1 MKKKHVSIDIK
12 NRAIYAVKI
21 GTLSVTKVALT
32 LGLDRRTLH
41 RWLEKKKANVSLKRK
56 YNPLSGNQSK
66 ILGVNLKE
74 IVKIVKKPATDYNFD
89 TDFWTTTR
97 LIRVLKKELNL
108 KVSRMAIFRT
118 FKRIHYSYKIP
129 ETRYYKANKKKQKE
143 WVETTVPEIIKLAE
157 KHNALKYFFDEAN
170 ISLTPVAA
178 KTWGPIGKRKIA
190 KISGNRGSIS
200 AISAISSDGRLLFN
214 VHDQNKRY
222 KGSDIIHFLSQMLA
236 HHRTRHL
243 VVIMDQAPCHKAKP
257 VKAFVAKQKR
267 LHVFY
272 LPARSPEFNPDEKV
286 WFYLKNKKLK
296 SHKETTTSGLAKLTK
311 KHLNKIKNNKSLVE
325 GIYKMSDGSFF

>member
-21 GTLSVTKVALT
+21 GNLSVSQVAIT
-32 LGLDRRTLH
+32 LGVDRRTLH
-41 RWLEKKKANVSLKRK
+41 RWLEKKQMRVSLDRK
-56 YNPLSGNQSK
+56 YNPLSGRQSK
-66 ILGVNLKE
+66 ILGGNLKE
-74 IVKIVKKPATDYNFD
+74 IVKIIKRPATEYHYD

-97 LIRVLKKELNL
+97 LIPVLKKELNL

-118 FKRIHYSYKIP
+118 LVRIKYSYKIP

-143 WVETTVPEIIKLAE
+143 WVEITVPEIIKLAK
-157 KHNALKYFFDEAN
+157 KHNAIKYFFDEAN

-178 KTWGPIGKRKIA
+178 KTWGPIGKKKIA

-214 VHDQNKRY
+214 VHDKNKRY
-222 KGSDIIHFLSQMLA
+222 KGSDIIHFLSQMLK
-236 HHRTRHL
+236 HHPKRHL
-243 VVIMDQAPCHKAKP
+243 IVIMDQAPCHKAKL
-257 VKAFVAKQKR
+257 VKAFIKKQKR

-272 LPARSPEFNPDEKV
+272 LPARSPEFNPDEKI

-311 KHLNKIKNNKSLVE
+311 KHLNKIKNNKTLVE
-325 GIYKMSDGSFF
+325 GIYKMSEGSFF